1 MSQHEE
7 ASLFER
13 LRKGLSES
21 IAHSKGELSLVT
33 TELPAPPPR
42 PDPAR
47 IVSLRKQYRMSQAVF
62 AAVVNVSVK
71 TVQSWEQ
78 GLRRPSDAALRM
90 LQVIRREPDVVER
103 ILSSAWHPKQKKAVT
118 RRGREDRPRR
128 KVSS

>member
-1 MSQHEE
+1 MSQHEK
-7 ASLFER
+7 ASLFDR
-13 LRKGLSES
+13 LRQGLSDS
-21 IAHSKGELSLVT
+21 VAYSKGELSLVT

-42 PDPAR
+42 PDPAK

-103 ILSSAWHPKQKKAVT
+103 ILCSNWQPKPGKGRI
-118 RRGREDRPRR
+118 RRRR
-128 KVSS
+128 KAQPAGE